1 MEYEVNGLP
10 MHVLLV
16 HATVIVIPVAALCT
30 ILSLVWPTARRRLGI
45 VTPLIALA
53 ALVLV
58 PITQQAGDWLLTRID
73 VTPLVQEHQRLGEQM
88 LPWVIGIFIAAL
100 GQWLWFRYGT
110 SAAAGIRRKLGAA
123 GTRVLAAVAVLVV
136 AAVCVGATVMI
147 VQVGDSG
154 ARAVWQ
160 GSFSEN

>member
-45 VTPLIALA
+45 VTPLVALA

-58 PITQQAGDWLLTRID
+58 PITQRAGEWLLERID
-73 VTPLVQEHQRLGEQM
+73 ETRLVQEHQELGGMM
-88 LPWVIGIFIAAL
+88 LPWVLAVFIAAL

-110 SAAAGIRRKLGAA
+110 TAAAGIRSKLGKV
-123 GTRVLAAVAVLVV
+123 GTRILAALAVLVV
-136 AAVCVGATVMI
+136 AGVCVGATVMI
-147 VQVGDSG
+147 VQVGESG
-154 ARAVWQ
+154 ARSVWQ
-160 GSFSEN
+160 GSYNEG